1 MANLVARVGPLADCV
16 KPKLSAVA
24 PVISPLGPRAAVE
37 QSARRFLAGAE
48 PRPDEGD
55 KAEDECCGAVFGVV
69 VVAAGLVAWEERRE
83 LVGGAG
89 EVEHCD
95 NDQDDAEYD
104 E

>member
-37 QSARRFLAGAE
+37 QSARRLLAGAE

-55 KAEDECCGAVFGVV
+55 QAENNCSDAVFGVV
-69 VVAAGLVAWEERRE
+69 LVAAGLVAWEERRE

-89 EVEHCD
+89 EVQHAYD
-95 NDQDDAEYD
+95 DQDDAKYHE
-104 E
+104 